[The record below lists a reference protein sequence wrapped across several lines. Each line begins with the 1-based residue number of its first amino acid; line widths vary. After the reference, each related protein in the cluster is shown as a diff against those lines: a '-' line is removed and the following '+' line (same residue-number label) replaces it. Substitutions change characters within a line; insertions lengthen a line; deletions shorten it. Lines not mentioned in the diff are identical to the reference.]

1 MRSSLAALL
10 LLLVATSALDGQI
23 CKKVPPPFLPDLMPE
38 SVMGMALRF
47 GSDPTGGCTGM
58 YRPASEAAR
67 QSRPWAMLSIKANP
81 DPTLGEDADSI
92 RARFAPPAHTVF
104 TMAGW
109 PVVMRKAPLGDE
121 FIAIKGEVCVTVLVK
136 NGDQGEAS
144 RALAEALME
153 QVLPEVP
160 CG

>member
-1 MRSSLAALL
+1 MRSSLTALFL
-10 LLLVATSALDGQI
+10 LFVATAALDGQI
-23 CKKVPPPFLPDLMPE
+23 CKKVPPPFLPGLMPE
-38 SVMGMALRF
+38 SALGMPLQI
-47 GSDPTGGCTGM
+47 GNDPTGGCTGM
-58 YRPASEAAR
+58 YRPQAVVAR
-67 QSRPWAMLSIKANP
+67 GSQPWAMLSIKLNP
-81 DPTLGEDADSI
+81 DSTLGENADAV
-92 RARFAPPAHTVF
+92 RAQSEAQTVF

-121 FIAIKGEVCVTVLVK
+121 FVAIKGEICVTVLVK